1 MEASHTP
8 SKPLKSGPAV
18 AIVILAIIAIACLI
32 GVCIW
37 ATPHIHGWFVGISP
51 ESRLG
56 LWICA
61 ASLMHA
67 RCINRSRRA

>member
-1 MEASHTP
+1 MDASQKA

-18 AIVILAIIAIACLI
+18 VLVMVVMIAIACLI

-37 ATPHIHGWFVGISP
+37 ATPNVYGWFVGLSP

-56 LWICA
+56 LWIVA
-61 ASLMHA
+61 ASIMHA